1 MSGKGDRQRPV
12 DKETYDKN
20 YELID
25 WETRM
30 KSGLVLCLDAAQE
43 LLLERTIALSKVE
56 EYCKAHLFR
65 CPASAS
71 QASMKSM
78 ALTILEMIEGKR

>member
-25 WETRM
+25 WGTKHE
-30 KSGLVLCLDAAQE
+30 KSEQE
-43 LLLERTIALSKVE
+43 LLLVSYLKRTIALSKVE

>member
-1 MSGKGDRQRPV
+1 
-12 DKETYDKN
+12 
-20 YELID
+20 
-25 WETRM
+25 M
-30 KSGLVLCLDAAQE
+30 KSEQE

-78 ALTILEMIEGKR
+78 ALTILEMIEDKR

>member
-1 MSGKGDRQRPV
+1 
-12 DKETYDKN
+12 
-20 YELID
+20 
-25 WETRM
+25 M
-30 KSGLVLCLDAAQE
+30 KSEQE
-43 LLLERTIALSKVE
+43 LLDEKLYDRLLERTIALSKVQ

>member
-25 WETRM
+25 WGTKM
-30 KSGLVLCLDAAQE
+30 KSEQE
-43 LLLERTIALSKVE
+43 LLLVNYLKRTIALSKVE